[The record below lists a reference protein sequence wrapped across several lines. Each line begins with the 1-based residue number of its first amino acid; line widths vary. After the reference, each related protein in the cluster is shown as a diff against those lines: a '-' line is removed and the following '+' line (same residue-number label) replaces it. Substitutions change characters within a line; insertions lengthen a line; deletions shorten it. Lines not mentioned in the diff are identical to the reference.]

1 MHRLECLSNGCAS
14 IAVWGGSSG
23 QLGCGGS
30 SGQLDW
36 AAAEGAIEAERLR
49 VRMEEKSMM
58 QQIVWRICF
67 EHKMPV
73 MKAGYEL
80 LQAIRE
86 PITGKA
92 EFIEHSVGAELVLI
106 AVREHKSGELWGHNE
121 VKQLGEAHGVEVVRR
136 MSGLESMTLQCIV

>member
-1 MHRLECLSNGCAS
+1 MVVHRSQSVGVLADNW
-14 IAVWGGSSG
+14 AVGVLADNWTG
-23 QLGCGGS
+23 
-30 SGQLDW
+30 